1 MKKADFQAVFGHFN
15 GVFIFETASN
25 TNPTIMK
32 KTILLL
38 ALPFLSFSQNEKGAS
53 PLANPSRDLGPIH
66 NPQSTRAVVIGISD
80 YREPQIPDLRFADKD
95 ALAFANF
102 LRSPAGGSLDNDH
115 LEVLTNQNA
124 TAGLVAAALDALIE
138 QTKAGDEVKIL
149 SCQPTEFSLEGEQWG
164 GGRGVFSYHLVDGL
178 AGLADRNGDGQVS
191 VGEINRYLGQHV
203 NDEAAPLRAL
213 PEWPVLMG
221 KHFATQSKD

>member
-1 MKKADFQAVFGHFN
+1 
-15 GVFIFETASN
+15 
-25 TNPTIMK
+25 MK

-38 ALPFLSFSQNEKGAS
+38 VLPFLSFSQNEKGAS

-80 YREPQIPDLRFADKD
+80 YQEKDIPDLRFADKD

-138 QTKAGDEVKIL
+138 QTKAGDEVTP
-149 SCQPTEFSLEGEQWG
+149 SSVWRASSGAVGAGFSLTIWWMDFPGWPTGTAMGRFRSARSTAIWG
-164 GGRGVFSYHLVDGL
+164 S
-178 AGLADRNGDGQVS
+178 
-191 VGEINRYLGQHV
+191 
-203 NDEAAPLRAL
+203 
-213 PEWPVLMG
+213 
-221 KHFATQSKD
+221 T